1 MTKNFLT
8 FKKQQLTYTRS
19 NSLPSGLLPG
29 IPEGSRLTTPS
40 VTVSDFSVATCGSE
54 INLSA
59 AVTDAETESPNED
72 EVDGIRGVVISDATA
87 HQEFS
92 VTLEDIDRHRR

>member
-1 MTKNFLT
+1 MTKDFHS

-54 INLSA
+54 INLRSG
-59 AVTDAETESPNED
+59 NQF
-72 EVDGIRGVVISDATA
+72 
-87 HQEFS
+87 HFYS
-92 VTLEDIDRHRR
+92 VTFLWFFLVGVWLGMAMRVK